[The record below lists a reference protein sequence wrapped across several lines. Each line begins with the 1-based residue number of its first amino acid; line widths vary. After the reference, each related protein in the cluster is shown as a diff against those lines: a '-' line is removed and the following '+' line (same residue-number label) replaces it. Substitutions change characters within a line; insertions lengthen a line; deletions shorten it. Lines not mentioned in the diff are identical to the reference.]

1 MDACKEEEWLLA
13 LVLWHVPMLR
23 VGYGRCVGVDSGEYR
38 QPLWRE
44 LLGRGTGDTLA
55 KDTLAPEVAE
65 RSGRTDSVEEVN
77 EGS

>member
-1 MDACKEEEWLLA
+1 MDACKEEERLLA

-55 KDTLAPEVAE
+55 PEGAE